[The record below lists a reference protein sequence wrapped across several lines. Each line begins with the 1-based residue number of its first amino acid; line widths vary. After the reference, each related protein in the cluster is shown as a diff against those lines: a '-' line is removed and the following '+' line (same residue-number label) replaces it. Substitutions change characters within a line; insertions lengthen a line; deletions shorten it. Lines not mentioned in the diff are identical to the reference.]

1 MADEGSGP
9 FRPVA
14 NVYLRRAP
22 RGRQAAP
29 SVMRRALP
37 ILLPV
42 LFSALLLLGGW
53 SWVRHYTRHGVVVDV
68 PDLSGLTIAEAEAIV
83 GPLGLHVEVVDSVH
97 TDGAPKGAV
106 VDQDPDAGSGVKPDR
121 TVYLIVNA
129 TRPKLIDMP
138 ALVDLSKRQA
148 ISVAEI
154 VGLKVAELRYRPDAC
169 VDCVV
174 DQLHQGRTIIAGT
187 GIERGA
193 SIVLVLGSGEGGER
207 VPVPDLTGW
216 TYAEVAAIL
225 NMASLNLG
233 AVVTCEG
240 CNTRADSALAR
251 VFRQSPQATE
261 SNSISMGGLVDIWLT
276 ADTTGLGALRNLP
289 DTSTHEPNTPDAQP

>member
-9 FRPVA
+9 FRPQA

-22 RGRQAAP
+22 RGPQAVP
-29 SVMRRALP
+29 SLMRRALP

-42 LFSALLLLGGW
+42 LFSVLLLLGGW
-53 SWVRHYTRHGVVVDV
+53 SWVRHYTRHGMVVEV
-68 PDLSGLTIAEAEAIV
+68 PDLSGLSIAEAGAIV

-174 DQLHQGRTIIAGT
+174 DQLHEGRTIIAGT

-193 SIVLVLGSGEGGER
+193 SIVLVLGSGDGGGR

-216 TYAEVAAIL
+216 THAEVAAIL

-233 AVVTCEG
+233 AVVACEG
-240 CNTRADSALAR
+240 CNTKADSTLAR
-251 VFRQSPQATE
+251 VFRQTPAPNA
-261 SNSISMGGLVDIWLT
+261 NSSIIMGGLVDIWLT
-276 ADTTGLGALRNLP
+276 ADTAGLGARRAIP
-289 DTSTHEPNTPDAQP
+289 DTSTLEPNAQDAEP